1 MIINKMALRQEELM
15 REYLEKELSKTNLS
29 NEEKKLL
36 VKPPLQEEN

>member
-1 MIINKMALRQEELM
+1 M
-15 REYLEKELSKTNLS
+15 REYLEKELSKKNLS

>member
-1 MIINKMALRQEELM
+1 M